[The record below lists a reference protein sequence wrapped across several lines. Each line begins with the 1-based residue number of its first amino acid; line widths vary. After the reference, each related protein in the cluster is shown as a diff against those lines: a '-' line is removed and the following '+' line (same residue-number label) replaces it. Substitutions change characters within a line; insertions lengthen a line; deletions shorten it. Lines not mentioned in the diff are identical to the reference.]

1 MKFIRHLI
9 IFSLFTATLYANTI
23 EEFAHDLNLIA
34 GTKAIVQWER
44 VFSSPRHMKRY
55 KIDDLPQETRD
66 KLKEYLIQHAAD
78 SEQPMI
84 PGL

>member
-1 MKFIRHLI
+1 MLI
-9 IFSLFTATLYANTI
+9 SLCAVTLNAYKI
-23 EEFAHDLNLIA
+23 EQLASNLKLYA

-44 VFSSPRHMKRY
+44 IFSSPRHMKRY
-55 KIDDLPQETRD
+55 KIDSLSQDVRD
-66 KLKEYLIQHAAD
+66 ELKEYLIEYAAD